1 MSWNY
6 GDEGSVSERLEE
18 VCSINVLFTFVK
30 KMRKNKT
37 EILKSLAPLKI
48 WAGDKILAPTY
59 MGSMTRPMRERQSQ
73 AAPVAQQARQALA
86 IQD

>member
-1 MSWNY
+1 MSSNH
-6 GDEGSVSERLEE
+6 GDEGSVSERLGGE
-18 VCSINVLFTFVK
+18 VCSTNVLPLLK

-59 MGSMTRPMRERQSQ
+59 MGSMAYEREAKSGGAGRPTS
-73 AAPVAQQARQALA
+73 ARAKHA